1 MKSTL
6 RVCNMRT
13 LNDVGTVRNAI
24 ACNEGVIACQISRE
38 KGEVEIV
45 YDGSLLSE
53 DIIIESIEELGFT
66 VI

>member
-6 RVCNMRT
+6 KVCNMRT
-13 LNDVGTVRNAI
+13 LNDVGKVRNAI
-24 ACNEGVIACQISRE
+24 AGNEGVIACQVSKE
-38 KGEVEIV
+38 KGEVEVV
-45 YDGSLLSE
+45 YDGSLLTE

>member
-6 RVCNMRT
+6 KVFNMRT
-13 LNDVGTVRNAI
+13 LNDVGSVRNAI
-24 ACNEGVIACQISRE
+24 AGNEGVIACQISKE
-38 KGEVEIV
+38 KSEVEIV
-45 YDGSLLSE
+45 YDGRLLSE